1 MDEVRTACRI
11 CAVGCGTIVEL
22 DGDRV
27 VRITGDPDDPWSQ
40 GYTCSKGR
48 AGPEFHHDPR
58 RFDVP
63 LMRVDGEL
71 VPTTWEHALD
81 DIAARLTAVVAEH
94 GPAVVASYTGTGG
107 PLDPSGYAMAQGF
120 FRALGSSTMYS
131 ALSVDCSG
139 KFLVPELIAGV
150 QLQFSPDLAST
161 DLLLAIGINTV
172 VSHGHGLMM
181 PNPLGHVRDLRARG
195 ARLVVVDP
203 RRSETAHHADLHLAA
218 APGTD
223 PALLAYLVRHVLD
236 GHADHAYLDLCAD
249 PDGVARLR
257 DLVAPYTAERAAEIC
272 AVPIADLET
281 LAAMVTSARRI
292 GIETGTGVSMGRS
305 ANLTE
310 WLVWALAAVTGSLD
324 RAGGCTFNPG
334 FLRAIEDAPP
344 GGRGDLGPRPASR
357 PDLPRIVN
365 GELPCAALADEID
378 AGAVRALLVRMGNP
392 ALAIP
397 DPERITAALG
407 RLDVLVAI
415 EAHPSPTTDVAT
427 HVLPVADHFERTDLV
442 TGYLQATPFLRRAPA
457 VVEPVGERRPQW
469 WVFAELSRRMGL
481 PLFGS
486 SRRDAELRQ
495 GELDDD
501 AIAASISAH
510 ARRPYA
516 EVLVAPYGV
525 RDKSVAPG
533 WLVPRALPR
542 LLDLAPAELAADFA
556 GPWRERVARGDGLVL
571 VNRRTAAQYN
581 SLAVRPAP
589 EPQVL
594 VHPEDAAVRGLHDG
608 DRARLSTA
616 SGSCDVPVRVTD
628 TIGRGAVSFPH
639 AYRSANVNQ
648 LTSTADTDPRNAMP
662 ILSGFAV
669 ELSGPLPS

>member
-1 MDEVRTACRI
+1 M
-11 CAVGCGTIVEL
+11 L
-22 DGDRV
+22 DGR
-27 VRITGDPDDPWSQ
+27 
-40 GYTCSKGR
+40 R
-48 AGPEFHHDPR
+48 ADQAF
-58 RFDVP
+58 
-63 LMRVDGEL
+63 
-71 VPTTWEHALD
+71 LD
-81 DIAARLTAVVAEH
+81 A
-94 GPAVVASYTGTGG
+94 
-107 PLDPSGYAMAQGF
+107 
-120 FRALGSSTMYS
+120 
-131 ALSVDCSG
+131 
-139 KFLVPELIAGV
+139 
-150 QLQFSPDLAST
+150 
-161 DLLLAIGINTV
+161 
-172 VSHGHGLMM
+172 
-181 PNPLGHVRDLRARG
+181 
-195 ARLVVVDP
+195 
-203 RRSETAHHADLHLAA
+203 
-218 APGTD
+218 
-223 PALLAYLVRHVLD
+223 
-236 GHADHAYLDLCAD
+236 CAD

-272 AVPIADLET
+272 GVPIADLET
-281 LAAMVTSARRI
+281 LAAMITAARRI

-324 RAGGCTFNPG
+324 REGGCTFNPG

-365 GELPCAALADEID
+365 GEMPCAALADEIE
-378 AGAVRALLVRMGNP
+378 AGAVHALIVRMGNP

-397 DPERITAALG
+397 DPERIASALG
-407 RLDVLVAI
+407 SLDVLVAI

-457 VVEPVGERRPQW
+457 VVEPLGQRRPQW

-486 SRRDAELRQ
+486 PRRDAELRQ

-501 AIAASISAH
+501 AIAASMAAH

-516 EVLVAPYGV
+516 EVLARAV
-525 RDKSVAPG
+525 RD
-533 WLVPRALPR
+533 PRRVGGAGMAGARRP
-542 LLDLAPAELAADFA
+542 APAPRPRPARA
-556 GPWRERVARGDGLVL
+556 GRRAHRAMARARVARGDGLVL
-571 VNRRTAAQYN
+571 VNRRTAGQYN

-589 EPQVL
+589 EPEVL
-594 VHPEDAAVRGLHDG
+594 VHPDDAAIRGLRDG

-628 TIGRGAVSFPH
+628 VIGRGVVSFPH

-648 LTSTADTDPRNAMP
+648 LTSTADVDPLNGMP

-669 ELSGPLPS
+669 ELSGPLSSR

>member
-1 MDEVRTACRI
+1 M
-11 CAVGCGTIVEL
+11 
-22 DGDRV
+22 
-27 VRITGDPDDPWSQ
+27 VRIKGDPDDPWSQ

-63 LMRVDGEL
+63 LMRTATGEL
-71 VPTTWEHALD
+71 VATTWDEALD

-94 GPAVVASYTGTGG
+94 GPAAVASYTGTGG
-107 PLDPSGYAMAQGF
+107 PLDPSGYAVAQGF

-150 QLQFSPDLAST
+150 QLQFSPDLPTT

-172 VSHGHGLMM
+172 LSHGHGLMM
-181 PNPLGHVRDLRARG
+181 PNPLGHLRDLRSRG
-195 ARLVVVDP
+195 GRLVVVDP
-203 RRSETAHHADLHLAA
+203 RRSETAHHADLHIAA

-223 PALLAYLVRHVLD
+223 PALLAYLVRHVLE
-236 GHADHAYLDLCAD
+236 GGCADHAFLEACAE

-257 DLVAPYTAERAAEIC
+257 DLVAPYTADRAAEIC
-272 AVPIADLET
+272 GVPVADLES
-281 LAAMVTSARRI
+281 LATMVTAARRI

-324 RAGGCTFNPG
+324 REGGCTFNPG

-365 GELPCAALADEID
+365 GELPCAALADEIEG
-378 AGAVRALLVRMGNP
+378 GAVHAMIVRMGNP
-392 ALAIP
+392 AMAIP
-397 DPERITAALG
+397 DPDRIAVALG
-407 RLDVLVAI
+407 SLDVLVSI

-457 VVEPVGERRPQW
+457 VVEPIGERRPQW
-469 WVFAELSRRMGL
+469 WIFGELSRGWDC
-481 PLFGS
+481 PS
-486 SRRDAELRQ
+486 SAAPRRDAELRQ
-495 GELDDD
+495 RDLDDD
-501 AIAASISAH
+501 AIAASMAAH

-516 EVLVAPYGV
+516 EVLAAPYGV
-525 RDKSVAPG
+525 RDESVAPG
-533 WLVPRALPR
+533 WLVPGALPR
-542 LLDLAPAELAADFA
+542 LLDLAPPELAAELT
-556 GPWRERVARGDGLVL
+556 GPWQARVARGDGLVL
-571 VNRRTAAQYN
+571 VNRRTVGQYN

-589 EPQVL
+589 EPEVL
-594 VHPEDAAVRGLHDG
+594 VHPDDAAIRGLRNG

-628 TIGRGAVSFPH
+628 VIGRGVVSFPH

-648 LTSTADTDPRNAMP
+648 LTSTADIDPLNGMP

-669 ELSGPLPS
+669 ELSGPLTS